1 MINDNIFI
9 FGWSNPLRDYAINS
23 MDNWPVL
30 AHCILQI
37 NNKPDKSRL
46 FIKLCGGVGVM
57 AYLVLLSWKA
67 VMIWTNQSLNRCFRL
82 GSHKHTHSCKGRPS
96 STRSTYKKFQNKGTK
111 TKQQNTNFQI
121 KRQVQ
126 VYEHC
131 F

>member
-46 FIKLCGGVGVM
+46 FIKLCGGGGGGGHGLPCSV
-57 AYLVLLSWKA
+57 VLEGCNDLD
-67 VMIWTNQSLNRCFRL
+67 QSI
-82 GSHKHTHSCKGRPS
+82 T
-96 STRSTYKKFQNKGTK
+96 
-111 TKQQNTNFQI
+111 
-121 KRQVQ
+121 
-126 VYEHC
+126 
-131 F
+131 